1 MDYGLKDKT
10 ALITGG
16 ASGIGRATAAQLI
29 EEGARAILVDL
40 KGDEVARAAEALG
53 PEASAL
59 QADLTETTQVNG
71 LAETVRERF
80 TMPDIVVCAAGVTGA
95 KGHPLEMTDADWN
108 EAWETDFMSVVRT
121 LRAFTPEMENRG
133 WGRIVIVSSE
143 NAAQP
148 YSDEVVYNVAKAGL
162 LNFAK
167 GLSRVT
173 APKGV
178 LVNTVSPAFIET
190 PMTDGMMDKRAE
202 SMGVSREEAIRTFLD
217 EERPY
222 LELKRR
228 GKPEEVAA
236 AIAFLCSEGASFVVG
251 SNYRVDGGSV
261 ASIAV

>member
-1 MDYGLKDKT
+1 MDFGLKGKT

-16 ASGIGRATAAQLI
+16 ASGIGRATAQALL
-29 EEGARAILVDL
+29 EEGASVILVDL
-40 KGDEVARAAEALG
+40 KGEEVSKAAEDLG
-53 PEASAL
+53 GNAHPL
-59 QADLTETTQVNG
+59 QADLRESDQVKG
-71 LAETVRERF
+71 LAATVEERF

-95 KGHPLEMTDADWN
+95 KGHPLKMSDGDWN

-121 LRAFTPEMENRG
+121 LRAFVPPMEERG
-133 WGRIVIVSSE
+133 WGRVVVVSSE
-143 NAAQP
+143 NAMQP
-148 YSDEVVYNVAKAGL
+148 YSDEAVYNVAKAGL
-162 LNFAK
+162 LNFTK

-173 APKGV
+173 ARNGV
-178 LVNTVSPAFIET
+178 LVNCVSPAFIET

-202 SMGVSREEAIRTFLD
+202 AEGVSRDEAVRGFLA

-236 AIAFLCSEGASFVVG
+236 TIAFLCSEQASFVVG
-251 SNYRVDGGSV
+251 ANYRVDGGSV